1 MMTLPTTLRRA
12 AAMAAACRAFA
23 RRACWRRA
31 LSSAGSSPVP
41 ETMSYLRD
49 LRSGSEMFLGRRAFS
64 SVGSAV
70 VPETMSYL
78 RDLQSGSEVY
88 LVGTA
93 HISKQSAEEV
103 RAVICSVKP
112 DIVFVELCAARAEA
126 MRARTGNDS
135 PNSDDSLPEPVRQLL
150 KSFGGPGDFGEKLIG
165 ATLKAVYAALKQ
177 FHGLDPGLEF
187 KVAMDEA
194 DEINARLVLGDR
206 DQDKT
211 ITALRNAIDMNDVFK
226 MITGSGG
233 VDPDTLDPEL
243 AELFKKADW
252 RDPAAAVETLKTR
265 KAAGAM
271 AQLLRTQFPKIASAM
286 LDQRDDIMTNGLLT
300 AAREKGGPSK
310 IVAVVGMAHM
320 DGIEERWEKAQ
331 GSGGGVTRISGG

>member
-1 MMTLPTTLRRA
+1 M
-12 AAMAAACRAFA
+12 
-23 RRACWRRA
+23 
-31 LSSAGSSPVP
+31 
-41 ETMSYLRD
+41 RD

-93 HISKQSAEEV
+93 HISKQSADEV
-103 RAVICSVKP
+103 RAVISSVKP

-165 ATLKAVYAALKQ
+165 ATLKSVYAALKQ